1 MRLSTRLAFS
11 NVRLFAP
18 AVMLWIVAQVVLML
32 FVGVLSALN
41 PMIGAVILGA
51 VSNLISAFMLIYLFR
66 LYMKLH
72 A

>member
-1 MRLSTRLAFS
+1 
-11 NVRLFAP
+11 
-18 AVMLWIVAQVVLML
+18 VVLML

-66 LYMKLH
+66 LYTKLRV
-72 A
+72 

>member
-11 NVRLFAP
+11 NVRLVAP

-51 VSNLISAFMLIYLFR
+51 LSNIISAFMLIYLFR